1 LCHLDENT
9 DFSRTKGDFKKFK
22 YVRVLDDQRAA
33 IEKPEGRVP
42 DTELICGALDALSA
56 SVSLS
61 DFYSRE
67 IHDSNNNVHRIAGCV
82 QMARAELKRREDRYV
97 AFITQIMSVFT
108 ADQIIR
114 MTDEAKHKNILALAT
129 GWAGADAQLI
139 YLYFGYIFHRAL
151 RLVESGKTKP
161 ARADYNDYEDSNMCL
176 HLRLDRSYCFVTDDQ
191 DAKRALKEA
200 IGLLGR
206 INDPRFSTSL
216 RVRRAQDLRNL

>member
-1 LCHLDENT
+1 MPIEQAIRERAYRIWEHEGCVHGKDIEHWLRAESEISQHYLLDTSAFISLGLQTFIKLRCWHLHVSPYVFWERLCHLDENT
-9 DFSRTKGDFKKFK
+9 DFSRAKGDFKKFK
-22 YVRVLDDQRAA
+22 YVRVLDDPRAA

-67 IHDSNNNVHRIAGCV
+67 IHDSNNNMHQIAGCV

-114 MTDEAKHKNILALAT
+114 MTDEAKHKNC
-129 GWAGADAQLI
+129 GG
-139 YLYFGYIFHRAL
+139 
-151 RLVESGKTKP
+151 SGFL
-161 ARADYNDYEDSNMCL
+161 DSGI
-176 HLRLDRSYCFVTDDQ
+176 S
-191 DAKRALKEA
+191 
-200 IGLLGR
+200 
-206 INDPRFSTSL
+206 
-216 RVRRAQDLRNL
+216 